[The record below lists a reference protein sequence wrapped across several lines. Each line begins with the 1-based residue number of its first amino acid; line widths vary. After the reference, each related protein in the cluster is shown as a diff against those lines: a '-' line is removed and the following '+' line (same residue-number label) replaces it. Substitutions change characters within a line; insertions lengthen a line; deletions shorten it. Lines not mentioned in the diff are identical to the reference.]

1 VLDPGLPITITA
13 GDLDGDGDI
22 DLARSTSGPGSSAIF
37 LQEAPGL
44 FRGMPVPLG
53 GFDISAADLDADG
66 DLDLASA
73 NLANNQLMLLLQE
86 APGIYSST
94 PLLLGNTK
102 ITPEPDSV
110 AAADLD
116 GDGEVDL
123 VSTNENSLTVFFGGR

>member
-1 VLDPGLPITITA
+1 
-13 GDLDGDGDI
+13 
-22 DLARSTSGPGSSAIF
+22 
-37 LQEAPGL
+37 
-44 FRGMPVPLG
+44 MPVPLG